1 MAEILFKDICYKI
14 NGLFFKIQNELGRY
28 RNEKQYGDKFEQLLK
43 ENNIKYLREYKL
55 PVSFIGEKNYRNIV
69 DFIINDEII
78 IELKAKTIITKED
91 YFQTQRYLN
100 TLNKKLC
107 LLVNFRQKF
116 LKIKRILNSK
126 I

>member
-43 ENNIKYLREYKL
+43 ENKIKYFREFKL
-55 PVSFIGEKNYRNIV
+55 PISFIGEKNCRNIV

-78 IELKAKTIITKED
+78 VELKAKTIITKED

-100 TLNKKLC
+100 TLNKKLG

-116 LKIKRILNSK
+116 LKTKRILNSK